1 MPCSTRACAKARETE
16 HGDVPVS
23 IVPAVI
29 RSTFTALKKD
39 PLGMAG
45 FVLVSL
51 MFFLTVFAAWL
62 APHDPLEVDVANR
75 LSSPSLEHWLGTD
88 QLGRDVLSRVLYGGQ
103 VALKVSLVAISAAMA
118 IGLVLG
124 MMAGFGPRWLDRILV
139 ISFDTVRSFPTIM
152 FALAIIALTGP
163 SLNTVIGVII
173 ITSIPVYARV
183 VRTQTQALR
192 ERDFILA
199 ERAMGAS
206 TARILRDHVM
216 PNIAA
221 PLFILAS
228 MDVPAVVGMEAGLSF
243 LGLGVNPPTPSW
255 GSILNDGYSY
265 LRNSPWPIIAGGLP
279 LIAVTLGFTF
289 FGESLRDIFDPKLR
303 GKDQGGK

>member
-1 MPCSTRACAKARETE
+1 MAASQGMIYR
-16 HGDVPVS
+16 
-23 IVPAVI
+23 
-29 RSTFTALKKD
+29 TFKALKKD
-39 PLGMAG
+39 PLGMTG
-45 FVLVSL
+45 FLLVSVIL
-51 MFFLTVFAAWL
+51 FVTVFAAWL
-62 APHDPLEVDVANR
+62 APFDPLEINVHNR
-75 LSSPSLEHWLGTD
+75 LSSPSAEHWLGTD
-88 QLGRDVLSRVLYGGQ
+88 QLGRDIFSRVLFGGQ
-103 VALKVSLVAISAAMA
+103 IALKVALVAISVSMS

-139 ISFDTVRSFPTIM
+139 VSFDTVRSFPTIM
-152 FALAIIALTGP
+152 FALAVVALTGP

-183 VRTQTQALR
+183 VRTQTRSLR

-206 TARILRDHVM
+206 TTRILRDHIL

-243 LGLGVNPPTPSW
+243 LGLGVSAPTPSW
-255 GSILNDGYSY
+255 GTILNDGYSY
-265 LRNSPWPIIAGGLP
+265 LRNSPWPLIAGGLP

-289 FGESLRDIFDPKLR
+289 FGESLRDILDPKMR
-303 GKDQGGK
+303 KKDQ

>member
-1 MPCSTRACAKARETE
+1 MKKPRGLISHTIA
-16 HGDVPVS
+16 G
-23 IVPAVI
+23 
-29 RSTFTALKKD
+29 LKKD

-45 FVLVSL
+45 FVLVSIIL
-51 MFFLTVFAAWL
+51 LLTILAPWL
-62 APHDPLEVDVANR
+62 APYDPLDVNVYNR
-75 LSSPSLEHWLGTD
+75 LASPSAEHWLGTD
-88 QLGRDVLSRVLYGGQ
+88 QLGRDILSRVLYGGQ
-103 VALKVSLVAISAAMA
+103 VALKVSLVAISVAMA

-124 MMAGFGPRWLDRILV
+124 MLAGLGPRWLDRVLV
-139 ISFDTVRSFPTIM
+139 IGFDTVRSFPTIM
-152 FALAIIALTGP
+152 FALAVVALTGP

-183 VRTQTQALR
+183 VRTQTRALR
-192 ERDFILA
+192 QRDFILA

-206 TARILRDHVM
+206 TGRILRDHVL

-221 PLFILAS
+221 PLLILAS

-243 LGLGVNPPTPSW
+243 LGLGVSPPTPSW
-255 GSILNDGYSY
+255 GSILNGGYSS
-265 LRNSPWPIIAGGLP
+265 LRNSPWPIIAGGIP

-303 GKDQGGK
+303 GKDT

>member
-1 MPCSTRACAKARETE
+1 MSKPRGLIAHTWS
-16 HGDVPVS
+16 G
-23 IVPAVI
+23 
-29 RSTFTALKKD
+29 LKKD

-45 FVLVSL
+45 FVLVSIIL
-51 MFFLTVFAAWL
+51 LLTILAPWL
-62 APHDPLEVDVANR
+62 APYDPLDVNVHNR
-75 LSSPSLEHWLGTD
+75 LSGPSAAHS
-88 QLGRDVLSRVLYGGQ
+88 V
-103 VALKVSLVAISAAMA
+103 AMA
-118 IGLVLG
+118 IGLLLG
-124 MMAGFGPRWLDRILV
+124 MLAGLGPRWLDRVLV
-139 ISFDTVRSFPTIM
+139 IGFDTVRSFPTIM
-152 FALAIIALTGP
+152 FALAIVALTGP

-183 VRTQTQALR
+183 VRTQTRALR
-192 ERDFILA
+192 QRDFILA

-206 TARILRDHVM
+206 TGRILRDHVL

-243 LGLGVNPPTPSW
+243 LGLGVSPPTPSW

-265 LRNSPWPIIAGGLP
+265 LRNSPWPIIAGGIP

-303 GKDQGGK
+303 GKDK

>member
-1 MPCSTRACAKARETE
+1 MSMAKPR
-16 HGDVPVS
+16 GF
-23 IVPAVI
+23 I
-29 RSTFTALKKD
+29 RRTFSALKKD

-45 FVLVSL
+45 FVLVSIIFL
-51 MFFLTVFAAWL
+51 LTVFAPWL
-62 APHDPLEVDVANR
+62 APYDPLEVDVYNR
-75 LSSPSLEHWLGTD
+75 LSSPTAAHWLGTD
-88 QLGRDVLSRVLYGGQ
+88 QLGRDILSRVLFGGQ
-103 VALKVSLVAISAAMA
+103 VALKVSLVAISVSMA

-124 MMAGFGPRWLDRILV
+124 MIAGFGPRWLDRILV
-139 ISFDTVRSFPTIM
+139 ILFDTVRSFPTIM
-152 FALAIIALTGP
+152 FALAIVALTGP

-173 ITSIPVYARV
+173 VTSIPVYGRV

-206 TARILRDHVM
+206 TARILRDHVL

-243 LGLGVNPPTPSW
+243 LGLGVSAPTPSW

-303 GKDQGGK
+303 RKDQ

>member
-1 MPCSTRACAKARETE
+1 MAASQGMIYR
-16 HGDVPVS
+16 
-23 IVPAVI
+23 
-29 RSTFTALKKD
+29 TFKALKKD
-39 PLGMAG
+39 PLGMTG
-45 FVLVSL
+45 FLLVSVIL
-51 MFFLTVFAAWL
+51 FVTVFAAWL
-62 APHDPLEVDVANR
+62 APFDPLEINVHNR
-75 LSSPSLEHWLGTD
+75 LSSPSAEHWLGTD
-88 QLGRDVLSRVLYGGQ
+88 QLGRDIFSRVLFGGQ
-103 VALKVSLVAISAAMA
+103 IALKVALVAISVSMS

-139 ISFDTVRSFPTIM
+139 VSFDTVRSFPTIM
-152 FALAIIALTGP
+152 FALAVVALTGP

-183 VRTQTQALR
+183 VRTQTRSLR

-206 TARILRDHVM
+206 TARILRDHIL

-243 LGLGVNPPTPSW
+243 LGLGVSAPTPSW
-255 GSILNDGYSY
+255 GTILNDGYSY
-265 LRNSPWPIIAGGLP
+265 LRNSPWPLIAGGLP

-289 FGESLRDIFDPKLR
+289 FGESLRDILDPKMR
-303 GKDQGGK
+303 KKDQ

>member
-1 MPCSTRACAKARETE
+1 MTKPRGLIFR
-16 HGDVPVS
+16 
-23 IVPAVI
+23 
-29 RSTFTALKKD
+29 TFSGLKKD
-39 PLGMAG
+39 PLGMTG
-45 FVLVSL
+45 FVLVSIIL
-51 MFFLTVFAAWL
+51 LLTIFAPWL
-62 APHDPLEVDVANR
+62 APYDPLDINVHNR
-75 LSSPSLEHWLGTD
+75 LSSPSAAHWLGTD
-88 QLGRDVLSRVLYGGQ
+88 QLGRDILSRVLFGGQ
-103 VALKVSLVAISAAMA
+103 VALKVSLVAISVSMA

-124 MMAGFGPRWLDRILV
+124 MLAGLGPRWLDRILV
-139 ISFDTVRSFPTIM
+139 ILFDTVRSFPTIM
-152 FALAIIALTGP
+152 FALAIVALTGP

-183 VRTQTQALR
+183 VRTQTRSLR

-206 TARILRDHVM
+206 TGRILRDHVL

-243 LGLGVNPPTPSW
+243 LGLGVSPPTPSW

-265 LRNSPWPIIAGGLP
+265 LRNSPWPIIAGGIP

-303 GKDQGGK
+303 RKDQ

>member
-1 MPCSTRACAKARETE
+1 MSKPRGLIAHTWS
-16 HGDVPVS
+16 G
-23 IVPAVI
+23 
-29 RSTFTALKKD
+29 LKKD

-45 FVLVSL
+45 FVLVSIIL
-51 MFFLTVFAAWL
+51 LLTILAPWL
-62 APHDPLEVDVANR
+62 APYDPLDVNVHNR
-75 LSSPSLEHWLGTD
+75 LSGPSAAHWLGTD
-88 QLGRDVLSRVLYGGQ
+88 QLGRDILSRVLYGGQ
-103 VALKVSLVAISAAMA
+103 VALKVSLVAISVAMA
-118 IGLVLG
+118 IGLLLG
-124 MMAGFGPRWLDRILV
+124 MLAGLGPRWLDRVLV
-139 ISFDTVRSFPTIM
+139 IGFDTVRSFPTIM
-152 FALAIIALTGP
+152 FALAIVALTGP

-183 VRTQTQALR
+183 VRTQTRALR
-192 ERDFILA
+192 QRDFILA
-199 ERAMGAS
+199 EQAMGAS
-206 TARILRDHVM
+206 TGRILRDHVL

-243 LGLGVNPPTPSW
+243 LGLGVSPPTPSW

-265 LRNSPWPIIAGGLP
+265 LRNSPWPIIAGGIP

-303 GKDQGGK
+303 GKDK

>member
-1 MPCSTRACAKARETE
+1 MVMIPRVVSETF
-16 HGDVPVS
+16 GG
-23 IVPAVI
+23 
-29 RSTFTALKKD
+29 LKKD

-45 FVLVSL
+45 FVIVTLTFV
-51 MFFLTVFAAWL
+51 LTVFAGVL
-62 APHDPLEVDVANR
+62 APHDPLEVDVQDR
-75 LSSPSLEHWLGTD
+75 LSPPSAEHWLGTD
-88 QLGRDVLSRVLYGGQ
+88 QLGRDILSRVLHGGR
-103 VALKVSLVAISAAMA
+103 VALKVSLVAISVSMG

-124 MMAGFGPRWLDRILV
+124 MLAGFGPRWLDRILV
-139 ISFDTVRSFPTIM
+139 VSFDTVRSFPTIM
-152 FALAIIALTGP
+152 FALAVIALTGP
-163 SLNTVIGVII
+163 SLNNVIAVII

-192 ERDFILA
+192 NRDFILA

-206 TARILRDHVM
+206 TARILRDHVL

-243 LGLGVNPPTPSW
+243 LGLGVSPPTPSW
-255 GSILNDGYSY
+255 GSILQDGYAY
-265 LRNSPWPIIAGGLP
+265 LRNSPWPIIAGGVP

-289 FGESLRDIFDPKLR
+289 FGEALRDIFDPRLR
-303 GKDQGGK
+303 GKGP

>member
-1 MPCSTRACAKARETE
+1 MAR
-16 HGDVPVS
+16 
-23 IVPAVI
+23 
-29 RSTFTALKKD
+29 TFAGLRRD

-51 MFFLTVFAAWL
+51 ILLLALFAGWL
-62 APHDPLEVDVANR
+62 APRDPMEVDVYNR
-75 LSSPSLEHWLGTD
+75 LSSPSAQHWLGTD
-88 QLGRDVLSRVLYGGQ
+88 QLGRDVLSRVLFGGQ
-103 VALKVSLVAISAAMA
+103 VALKVSLVAISTAMA

-124 MMAGFGPRWLDRILV
+124 MVAGFGPRWLDRILV
-139 ISFDTVRSFPTIM
+139 VCFDTLRSFPTIM
-152 FALAIIALTGP
+152 FALAVVALIGP
-163 SLNTVIGVII
+163 SLNTVIGII
-173 ITSIPVYARV
+173 IVTSIPVYARV

-206 TARILRDHVM
+206 TLRILRSHVL
-216 PNIAA
+216 PNIAP

-228 MDVPAVVGMEAGLSF
+228 MDVPSVVAMEAGLSF
-243 LGLGVNPPTPSW
+243 LGLGVSPPTPSW
-255 GSILNDGYSY
+255 GSILSDGYSY

-289 FGESLRDIFDPKLR
+289 FGESLRDIFDPRLR
-303 GKDQGGK
+303 RKDA

>member
-1 MPCSTRACAKARETE
+1 VAGFTRA
-16 HGDVPVS
+16 
-23 IVPAVI
+23 VI
-29 RSTFTALKKD
+29 DTFKSLRKD

-51 MFFLTVFAAWL
+51 LLLLTLLAPWL
-62 APHDPLEVDVANR
+62 APYDPFEIDVHDR
-75 LSSPSLEHWLGTD
+75 LSAPSAEHWLGTD
-88 QLGRDVLSRVLYGGQ
+88 QLGRDILSRVLYGGQ
-103 VALKVSLVAISAAMA
+103 VALKVSLVAISVSMA
-118 IGLVLG
+118 IGFVLG
-124 MMAGFGPRWLDRILV
+124 MLAGFGPRKLDRTLV
-139 ISFDTVRSFPTIM
+139 VLFDTVRSFPTIM
-152 FALAIIALTGP
+152 FALAVIALTGP
-163 SLNTVIGVII
+163 SLNSVIGVII

-183 VRTQTQALR
+183 VRTQTRALR

-206 TARILRDHVM
+206 TLRILRDHVL

-221 PLFILAS
+221 PMLILAS

-243 LGLGVNPPTPSW
+243 LGLGVSPPTPSW

-265 LRNSPWPIIAGGLP
+265 LRNSPWPIIAAGLP

-289 FGESLRDIFDPKLR
+289 LGESLRDIFDPKLR
-303 GKDQGGK
+303 GKDQ

>member
-1 MPCSTRACAKARETE
+1 MAKPRN
-16 HGDVPVS
+16 
-23 IVPAVI
+23 
-29 RSTFTALKKD
+29 TFLRIFDGLKKD

-45 FVLVSL
+45 FILVSL
-51 MFFLTVFAAWL
+51 ILFLTVFAGWL
-62 APHDPLEVDVANR
+62 APYDPFEVDVYNR
-75 LSSPSLEHWLGTD
+75 LSSPSAAHWLGTD
-88 QLGRDVLSRVLYGGQ
+88 QLGRDVLSRVLFGGQ
-103 VALKVSLVAISAAMA
+103 VALKVSLIAISVSMA

-124 MMAGFGPRWLDRILV
+124 MLAGFGPRWLDRILV
-139 ISFDTVRSFPTIM
+139 VSFDTVRSFPTIM
-152 FALAIIALTGP
+152 FALAFVALTGP

-183 VRTQTQALR
+183 VRTQTRALR

-206 TARILRDHVM
+206 TARILRDHVL

-243 LGLGVNPPTPSW
+243 LGLGVSPPTPSW

-303 GKDQGGK
+303 KKDQ

>member
-1 MPCSTRACAKARETE
+1 MKKPRGIIFR
-16 HGDVPVS
+16 
-23 IVPAVI
+23 
-29 RSTFTALKKD
+29 TFSALKQD

-45 FVLVSL
+45 FVLVSIIL
-51 MFFLTVFAAWL
+51 LLTVFAPWL
-62 APHDPLEVDVANR
+62 APYDPLEVNVYDR
-75 LSSPSLEHWLGTD
+75 LSGPSAAHWLGTD
-88 QLGRDVLSRVLYGGQ
+88 QLGRDVLSRVLFGGQ
-103 VALKVSLVAISAAMA
+103 VALKVSLVAISVSMA
-118 IGLVLG
+118 IGLLLG
-124 MMAGFGPRWLDRILV
+124 MLAGLGPRWLDRILV
-139 ISFDTVRSFPTIM
+139 TSFDTVRSFPTIM
-152 FALAIIALTGP
+152 FALAIVALTGP

-206 TARILRDHVM
+206 TSRILRDHVL

-243 LGLGVNPPTPSW
+243 LGLGVSPPTPSW

-279 LIAVTLGFTF
+279 LIAITLGFTF

-303 GKDQGGK
+303 KKDQ

>member
-1 MPCSTRACAKARETE
+1 MAGFT
-16 HGDVPVS
+16 D
-23 IVPAVI
+23 AVI
-29 RSTFTALKKD
+29 DTFKALKKD

-45 FVLVSL
+45 FLLVSL
-51 MFFLTVFAAWL
+51 LLLLTLLAPWL
-62 APHDPLEVDVANR
+62 APFDPFEIDVHDR
-75 LSSPSLEHWLGTD
+75 LSAPSPAHWLGTD
-88 QLGRDVLSRVLYGGQ
+88 QLGRDILSRVLYGGQ
-103 VALKVSLVAISAAMA
+103 VALKVSLVAISVSMA
-118 IGLVLG
+118 IGFVLG
-124 MMAGFGPRWLDRILV
+124 MLAGFGPRWLDRTLV
-139 ISFDTVRSFPTIM
+139 VVFDTVRSFPTIM
-152 FALAIIALTGP
+152 FALAVIALTGP
-163 SLNTVIGVII
+163 SLNSVIGVII

-183 VRTQTQALR
+183 VRTQTRALR

-206 TARILRDHVM
+206 TLRILRDHVL

-221 PLFILAS
+221 PMLILAS

-243 LGLGVNPPTPSW
+243 LGLGVSPPTPSW

-265 LRNSPWPIIAGGLP
+265 LRNSPWPIIAAGLP

-303 GKDQGGK
+303 GKDK

>member
-1 MPCSTRACAKARETE
+1 MSKPSGVFAHTLS
-16 HGDVPVS
+16 G
-23 IVPAVI
+23 
-29 RSTFTALKKD
+29 LKKD
-39 PLGMAG
+39 PMGMTG
-45 FVLVSL
+45 FVLVSIIL
-51 MFFLTVFAAWL
+51 FLTVFAPWL
-62 APHDPLEVDVANR
+62 APYDPLEINVHNR
-75 LSSPSLEHWLGTD
+75 LSGPSAVHWLGTD
-88 QLGRDVLSRVLYGGQ
+88 QLGRDILSRVLYGGQ
-103 VALKVSLVAISAAMA
+103 VALKVSLVAISVAMA
-118 IGLVLG
+118 VGLALG
-124 MMAGFGPRWLDRILV
+124 MLAGLGPRWLDRVLV
-139 ISFDTVRSFPTIM
+139 IGFDTVRSFPTIM
-152 FALAIIALTGP
+152 FALAIVALTGP

-183 VRTQTQALR
+183 VRTQTRALR
-192 ERDFILA
+192 RRDFILA

-206 TARILRDHVM
+206 TGRILRDHVL

-243 LGLGVNPPTPSW
+243 LGLGVSPPTPSW

-265 LRNSPWPIIAGGLP
+265 LRNSPWPIIAGGIP

-303 GKDQGGK
+303 GKDQ

>member
-1 MPCSTRACAKARETE
+1 MKKPRGTVIQTFKALR
-16 HGDVPVS
+16 
-23 IVPAVI
+23 
-29 RSTFTALKKD
+29 KD

-45 FVLVSL
+45 FVLVTIIFL
-51 MFFLTVFAAWL
+51 LTVFAHWI
-62 APHDPLEVDVANR
+62 APYDPLEIDVYNR
-75 LSSPSLEHWLGTD
+75 LASPSAAHWLGTD
-88 QLGRDVLSRVLYGGQ
+88 QLGRDVLSRVLFGGQ
-103 VALKVSLVAISAAMA
+103 VALKVSLIAISTSMAA
-118 IGLVLG
+118 GLVLG
-124 MMAGFGPRWLDRILV
+124 MLAGFGPRWLDRILV
-139 ISFDTVRSFPTIM
+139 VSFDTVRSFPTIM
-152 FALAIIALTGP
+152 FALAIVALTGP

-199 ERAMGAS
+199 EKAMGAS
-206 TARILRDHVM
+206 TARILRNHVL

-221 PLFILAS
+221 PLLILAS

-243 LGLGVNPPTPSW
+243 LGLGVSPPTPSW

-303 GKDQGGK
+303 KKDS

>member
-1 MPCSTRACAKARETE
+1 MT
-16 HGDVPVS
+16 
-23 IVPAVI
+23 
-29 RSTFTALKKD
+29 
-39 PLGMAG
+39 G
-45 FVLVSL
+45 FVLVSVIL
-51 MFFLTVFAAWL
+51 FVTVFAAWL
-62 APHDPLEVDVANR
+62 APFDPLEINVHNR
-75 LSSPSLEHWLGTD
+75 LSSPSAEHWLGTD
-88 QLGRDVLSRVLYGGQ
+88 QLGRDIFSRVLFGGQ
-103 VALKVSLVAISAAMA
+103 IALKVALVAISVSMS

-152 FALAIIALTGP
+152 FALAVVALTGP

-183 VRTQTQALR
+183 VRTQTRSLR

-206 TARILRDHVM
+206 TARILRDHIL

-243 LGLGVNPPTPSW
+243 LGLGVSAPTPSW
-255 GSILNDGYSY
+255 GTILNDGYSY
-265 LRNSPWPIIAGGLP
+265 LRNSPWPLIAGGLP

-289 FGESLRDIFDPKLR
+289 FGESLRDILDPKMR
-303 GKDQGGK
+303 KKDQ